1 MDTFAEVFELL
12 AGPPA
17 VVGLVLTAGAIF
29 LSSHWR
35 LSLAALLVQYLL
47 LAIVLTRL
55 VQPELAIVRGLVGML
70 VVPILYLTARRVD
83 ERRPWLDQDDGGI
96 RFFGVRLDWN
106 AGALSLPLR
115 ILALLLVSLALIRFF
130 PDYTALLPG
139 TVTGSSQVPP
149 DIAFASLWLA
159 GMGTAGLLLSGDAL
173 RIAPAALTI
182 LVGFDLIYA
191 GLEPNLAVVG
201 FFGALT
207 LLVSLAFSYLAGIQ
221 VLSGATAGADE
232 EATEL

>member
-1 MDTFAEVFELL
+1 MDTFAEVFDLL

-17 VVGLVLTAGAIF
+17 VAGLILTAVAIF
-29 LSSHWR
+29 VSANWR

-47 LAIVLTRL
+47 VALTLTRL

-70 VVPILYLTARRVD
+70 VVPILYMTARRAD
-83 ERRPWLDQDDGGI
+83 ERRLPEQEEGGAQVLGI
-96 RFFGVRLDWN
+96 SLGRSTSGL
-106 AGALSLPLR
+106 GLPLR
-115 ILALLLVSLALIRFF
+115 ILALLLFSLALIRFF
-130 PDYTALLPG
+130 PDYLSLLPG
-139 TVTGSSQVPP
+139 AVASSPQLPS

-173 RIAPAALTI
+173 RVAPAALTI
-182 LVGFDLIYA
+182 LAGFDLVYA

-207 LLVSLAFSYLAGIQ
+207 LLVSLAFSYLGGIQ
-221 VLSGATAGADE
+221 VLSGSVAGADE
-232 EATEL
+232 EAGEL

>member
-1 MDTFAEVFELL
+1 MDTFAEVFDLL

-17 VVGLVLTAGAIF
+17 VAGLILTAAAIF

-35 LSLAALLVQYLL
+35 LSLAALLVQYVLVA
-47 LAIVLTRL
+47 LALTRL

-70 VVPILYLTARRVD
+70 VVPILYMTARRAD
-83 ERRPWLDQDDGGI
+83 DRRSPEQDGQGAPLFGFSLDGD
-96 RFFGVRLDWN
+96 R
-106 AGALSLPLR
+106 GALRLPLR
-115 ILALLLVSLALIRFF
+115 LLALFLVSLALIRFF
-130 PDYTALLPG
+130 PDYLSLLPG
-139 TVTGSSQVPP
+139 AVASSSSLPA

-159 GMGTAGLLLSGDAL
+159 GTGTAGLLLSGDAL
-173 RIAPAALTI
+173 RVAPAALTI
-182 LVGFDLIYA
+182 LAGFDLVYA

-221 VLSGATAGADE
+221 LLRTALTGADE
-232 EATEL
+232 EAGEL